1 MMREPSERH
10 APSSRPGRTFVTLGV
25 GEMLSRLIGFAGTI
39 YLARQLGVEM
49 YGVMGL
55 GFAVLLYATIAADC
69 GLEYTGPREVV
80 DAGPRLPTLV
90 STVLVTRMLATFAV
104 VSIQLGVALLLEK
117 PEQSVLALYAL
128 ALVPV
133 GLNVRWAHLGLERAG
148 VVSVARVGGEAIRLA
163 IVFAFVRTPADV
175 VVVPLAQFAGDAFA
189 AVFLLARLRSSGI
202 PSWGRVDVRLAVSV
216 VRRALPM
223 LASAALAMVIYNSDL
238 IFLRVFRDSVEVGRY
253 LAAYTLL
260 NFLGILGHLIALSLT
275 PAFTHLRSVPAQRSV
290 LLQRSLVNA
299 MALGLPIAAG
309 AALTAPLVIGV
320 AFGSDYAASAP
331 VLALLIWC
339 LPILLYRSVMQAA
352 LVSVERQG
360 DVLRTTVVAA
370 LANVALNLVAVPLFG
385 MLGAA
390 ITTVA
395 AEALRA
401 ATARAYVRQAG
412 FRMPGLFRYARAG
425 GSVLAMVAVLLIV
438 RPANLWIA
446 VLMAVCTYALA
457 LMAVGG
463 LRVRRD
469 GIQLST

>member
-1 MMREPSERH
+1 MREPSDGH
-10 APSSRPGRTFVTLGV
+10 APNSRPGRTFVTLGA
-25 GEMLSRLIGFAGTI
+25 GEMLSRVIGFAGTI
-39 YLARQLGVEM
+39 FLARQLGVEM

-80 DAGPRLPTLV
+80 DAGPRLPALV
-90 STVLVTRMLATFAV
+90 STVLVTRMLVTV
-104 VSIQLGVALLLEK
+104 VVAAIQLGLALLLDE

-148 VVSVARVGGEAIRLA
+148 VVAVARVGGEVLRLA
-163 IVFAFVRTPADV
+163 IVFALVRTPSDV
-175 VVVPLAQFAGDAFA
+175 IVVPLAQFAGDAFA
-189 AVFLLARLRSSGI
+189 AVLLLARLRVSGV
-202 PSWGRVDVRLAVSV
+202 PSWGGVDIRLAVSV

-238 IFLRVFRDSVEVGRY
+238 IFLRVFRDSGEVGQY

-260 NFLGILGHLIALSLT
+260 NFLGVLGHLIALSLT
-275 PAFTHLRSVPAQRSV
+275 PAFTHLRPAPAQQSA
-290 LLQRSLVNA
+290 LLQRSLVNV

-309 AALTAPLVIGV
+309 GVLTAPQIIGV
-320 AFGSDYAASAP
+320 AFGADYSASAP

-352 LVSVERQG
+352 LVSMERPA

-370 LANVALNLVAVPLFG
+370 VANVALNLVAVPLLG

-390 ITTVA
+390 ITTVV

-401 ATARAYVRQAG
+401 ATARAYVRRAG
-412 FRMPGLFRYARAG
+412 FRMPGLFRYGRAV

-438 RPANLWIA
+438 RPVNLWIA
-446 VLMAVCTYALA
+446 VALAVPTYALV